1 MKNRDHAPAHTLPD
15 WLARHHPAEA
25 LSQGLL
31 DVHQRLLARGH
42 AEVAVEAELV
52 RTLDVLSELKV
63 DTETLLAAAWFPL
76 VEHQST
82 LIAEAV
88 RLHGA
93 GFEPLLLGQLE
104 AEKVWPLHEQ
114 KAANTSTEGLRRLLL
129 ALIRDLRV
137 VFILLARQ
145 LVRLRAASRAEPAE
159 RQRLAQL
166 TADIHAPMA
175 NRLGIWQVKWEL
187 KDLVFRYLQ
196 PETYRRNVGLVA
208 KSTGRHSYYQLS
220 TISRA

>member
-1 MKNRDHAPAHTLPD
+1 M
-15 WLARHHPAEA
+15 
-25 LSQGLL
+25 
-31 DVHQRLLARGH
+31 
-42 AEVAVEAELV
+42 
-52 RTLDVLSELKV
+52 
-63 DTETLLAAAWFPL
+63 
-76 VEHQST
+76 
-82 LIAEAV
+82 
-88 RLHGA
+88 
-93 GFEPLLLGQLE
+93 
-104 AEKVWPLHEQ
+104 
-114 KAANTSTEGLRRLLL
+114 L

-187 KDLVFRYLQ
+187 EDVVFRYLQ

-208 KSTGRHSYYQLS
+208 KSTGRRSHYQLS